1 MALEMQ
7 LKIGLGREVKLGE
20 PGQRE
25 GTQGRYLGV
34 ARPPESV
41 RSLGPKRLLEGG
53 FSSEDQVLFRVGC
66 VCVRVFVFVVV
77 CIW

>member
-53 FSSEDQVLFRVGC
+53 FSSEDQLLFS
-66 VCVRVFVFVVV
+66 FFF
-77 CIW
+77 

>member
-1 MALEMQ
+1 MVVEMQ
-7 LKIGLGREVKLGE
+7 LKIGVGREVKLGE
-20 PGQRE
+20 PGQQE

-53 FSSEDQVLFRVGC
+53 FSSEDLLLFR
-66 VCVRVFVFVVV
+66 FFFFFFFF
-77 CIW
+77 